1 MTWIR
6 CRHGEVA
13 CGVVCPGCAAA
24 LKSGYPITVE
34 VIGDSNGVVSVAV
47 PALGA
52 VVTGVAWGDE
62 RERLESLGVEVRTGR
77 AEPAVRGYSDRTG
90 FTQSC
95 SSLHFREYLR
105 LARVSELCAAL
116 DGWTAEPL
124 WGLPRG
130 PQHGM
135 TPAELVAKLREARP

>member
-1 MTWIR
+1 MARIM

-24 LKSGYPITVE
+24 LKSGYPITVL
-34 VIGDSNGVVSVAV
+34 VTGDSNGVVSVAV

-52 VVTGVAWGDE
+52 VVSGVAWGAMRDALE
-62 RERLESLGVEVRTGR
+62 TMGREVHTDR
-77 AEPAVRGYSDRTG
+77 ARPTVPGYSDRTG
-90 FTQSC
+90 FVQSC
-95 SSLHFREYLR
+95 SSLHFREYTR

-130 PQHGM
+130 PLHGM
-135 TPAELVAKLREARP
+135 TPAELVAELREARP

>member
-1 MTWIR
+1 MTRIM

-24 LKSGYPITVE
+24 LKNGHPITV
-34 VIGDSNGVVSVAV
+34 VVTGDSNGVVAVVV

-52 VVTGVAWGDE
+52 VVSGVAWGDE
-62 RERLESLGVEVRTGR
+62 RERLESLGTEVHTDR
-77 AEPAVRGYSDRTG
+77 ARPTVRGYSDRTG
-90 FTQSC
+90 FVQSC
-95 SSLHFREYLR
+95 SSLHFREHTR

-124 WGLPRG
+124 WGEPRG
-130 PQHGM
+130 PLHGM
-135 TPAELVAKLREARP
+135 TPVELVAKLREARP